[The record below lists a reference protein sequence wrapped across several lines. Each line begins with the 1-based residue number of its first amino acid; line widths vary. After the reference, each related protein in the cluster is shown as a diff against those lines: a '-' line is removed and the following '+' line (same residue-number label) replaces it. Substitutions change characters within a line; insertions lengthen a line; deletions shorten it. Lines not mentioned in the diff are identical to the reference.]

1 MLIQFKDRT
10 GNWKYEMPF
19 DVNQRDLS
27 GQSILYLA
35 CCIGNLRFAFHFFGA
50 SGSGG
55 YKPFAS
61 GSHGVNLLIP
71 VPMVVNLL
79 LLSKNVLLKETA
91 LHESLLLMPSCCNS
105 CTKVK
110 LNT

>member
-50 SGSGG
+50 SGSD
-55 YKPFAS
+55 A
-61 GSHGVNLLIP
+61 
-71 VPMVVNLL
+71 
-79 LLSKNVLLKETA
+79 
-91 LHESLLLMPSCCNS
+91 
-105 CTKVK
+105 
-110 LNT
+110 

>member
-35 CCIGNLRFAFHFFGA
+35 CCIGNLRFAFHFFEA
-50 SGSGG
+50 SGSDGC
-55 YKPFAS
+55 KPFAS
-61 GSHGVNLLIP
+61 GS
-71 VPMVVNLL
+71 
-79 LLSKNVLLKETA
+79 
-91 LHESLLLMPSCCNS
+91 NS
-105 CTKVK
+105 CKPFASGSNGFK
-110 LNT
+110 PFASGSSGCKPLCFCR